1 MDTNT
6 ASEVVVE
13 PKTQPVTDTETST
26 DSSVEEV
33 VKSETKTPNVEYKEG
48 KLFVDGERKFSRNDA
63 NKIIASEKDKIV
75 NSLLQELDVDSLDQV
90 KDVVKQIKTLNPE
103 DNSLNVGALKQT
115 LAKREATVEEL
126 QAEVKNLK
134 TDLLLKDHMN
144 NLNTNMPG
152 DWSADQ
158 KTAVIDL
165 MKARNMFAIQN
176 DSFQLKSGD
185 EFLTTDGET
194 PDYEGAIK
202 LVASS
207 LGLNT
212 GKKGVDV
219 TFGDGDSSLDGAK
232 SSRQPKAL
240 DEKRI
245 SSDPEYRRAYMH
257 IREYRPS
264 VRRADITNNMV
275 IKQMDSMKP
284 KI

>member
-13 PKTQPVTDTETST
+13 PVTQPVTETEQTVE
-26 DSSVEEV
+26 SSVEET
-33 VKSETKTPNVEYKEG
+33 VKSETKTPNVEYRG
-48 KLFVDGERKFSRNDA
+48 DKLFVDGERRFSRSDA
-63 NKIIASEKDKIV
+63 NKIIASEKDRIV

-126 QAEVKNLK
+126 QAEVKSLK

-144 NLNTNMPG
+144 NLNSNMPG
-152 DWSADQ
+152 DWSVEQ
-158 KTAVIDL
+158 KSAVVDL
-165 MKARNMFAIQN
+165 MKARNMFAVQ
-176 DSFQLKSGD
+176 DGSFQLRSGD

-207 LGLNT
+207 LGLST

-219 TFGDGDSSLDGAK
+219 KYGDGDKLTEGTG
-232 SSRQPKAL
+232 SRQPKAL
-240 DEKRI
+240 DEGRL

-257 IREYRPS
+257 IREYRTS

-275 IKQMDSMKP
+275 LKQMESMRP